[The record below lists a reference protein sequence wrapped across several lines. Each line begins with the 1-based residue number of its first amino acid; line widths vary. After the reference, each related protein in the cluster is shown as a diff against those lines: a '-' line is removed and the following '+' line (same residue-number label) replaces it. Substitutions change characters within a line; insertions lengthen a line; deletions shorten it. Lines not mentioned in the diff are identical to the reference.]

1 MGQFGPSLLQ
11 SLQMNICT
19 IFLLFL
25 HLLRINCIE
34 EPYNKANRTKRV
46 FSLFSIVQFPNL
58 ACSSTSGTYSNGT
71 CYTASECSAKSGS
84 AQGNCAAGFG
94 VCCVFSVSSTGSEIS
109 QNCTYIVNP
118 NYPSNYA
125 PSSTPTTL
133 TYTVKK
139 CSEDICR
146 IRLDYDV
153 FTLTTPNT
161 ANAKGGQCDT
171 DKMTIKTTDRTTV
184 PGTGTTG
191 TYGNYPQLC
200 GTNTGLH
207 SYVDLS
213 CTSTDEATLSF
224 TLGDSTNNQYKV
236 KVTQYSCNDKCI
248 ASREGCFQYFT
259 GVTGTIQSYNLANS
273 GQLSTLDY
281 KNCIRQ
287 EAGYCCIEYTVIS
300 WAVSAKACAAAATR
314 CASAKTCTSEYLII
328 PNVINSGNVDVNYDR
343 FCGVNLNPVG
353 FPATNLPIKT
363 CQCPFEIH
371 HVTGI
376 TALGGTGAA
385 ATEDGFSIKYRQIPG
400 GC

>member
-1 MGQFGPSLLQ
+1 MKISRVLVLC
-11 SLQMNICT
+11 I
-19 IFLLFL
+19 
-25 HLLRINCIE
+25 HLLCFENT
-34 EPYNKANRTKRV
+34 YSKSNRTKRV

-58 ACSSTSGTYSNGT
+58 ACSSTSGTYTNGT

-94 VCCVFSVSSTGSEIS
+94 VCCIFTVSATGSEIS

-118 NYPSNYA
+118 NFPSNYA

-139 CSEDICR
+139 CSDDICR
-146 IRLDYDV
+146 LRLDYDL
-153 FTLTTPNT
+153 FTLTTPST
-161 ANAKGGQCDT
+161 ATAKDGQCTT

-213 CTSTDEATLSF
+213 CTSTDEATISF
-224 TLGDSTNNQYKV
+224 ILGDSTNNQYKV
-236 KVTQYSCNDKCI
+236 KVTQYSCNDPCI
-248 ASREGCFQYFT
+248 SSREGCFQYFT
-259 GVTGTIQSYNLANS
+259 GVTGTINSYNLANS
-273 GQLSTLDY
+273 KQLATLDY
-281 KNCIRQ
+281 TNCIRQ

-300 WAVSAKACAAAATR
+300 YAVTGTQTCAAAATR
-314 CASAKTCTSEYLII
+314 CASASTCTMEYIII
-328 PNVINSGNVDVNYDR
+328 PNVINDGSIAELNYDR
-343 FCGVNLNPVG
+343 FCGKNLNPVG
-353 FPATNLPIKT
+353 FPANNLPVRT
-363 CQCPFEIH
+363 CECPFEISY
-371 HVTGI
+371 VTGI
-376 TALGGTGAA
+376 TAKAGTSTTS
-385 ATEDGFSIKYRQIPG
+385 TEDGFSIKYRQIPG